1 MGLKELQAWRL
12 VKLRHQP
19 GDRREYFEAPAD
31 VWEIFRVLAEE
42 RRRREIEP
50 TLSMLRMALLES
62 AANDAE
68 RHAQER
74 MRQMHELIDR
84 LMTWF
89 DDVQKL
95 APETAMQL
103 MGMGATVT
111 KVLEFKDRMTGKSPA
126 HATQRSNDHGR
137 PSALAHAVCANISFH
152 ILFPTINIALCWLL
166 VYFRFAARGTQA
178 QAAPGWEE
186 AYYFWTKVFA
196 LTFALG
202 VVSGVTMSFQ
212 FGTNWPGFMEK
223 AGNIAGPLLGYE
235 VLTAFFP
242 GGHLPGHHAVWPRPR
257 VGPRAPGGHADGGG
271 GHHAVGIL
279 DPEPQLVDADAR
291 GLQDH

>member
-1 MGLKELQAWRL
+1 MPNRENLPPLNRQFVSHFGEMGSRWGINRTVGQIYALIFISPHALNADDIAEALEFSRSNVSMGLKELQSWRL
-12 VKLRHQP
+12 VKLRLQP

-50 TLSMLRMALLES
+50 TLSMLRMALLEAPTS
-62 AANDAE
+62 DAE

-74 MRQMHELIDR
+74 MKEMHELIDR

-126 HATQRSNDHGR
+126 KLAAT
-137 PSALAHAVCANISFH
+137 
-152 ILFPTINIALCWLL
+152 
-166 VYFRFAARGTQA
+166 
-178 QAAPGWEE
+178 
-186 AYYFWTKVFA
+186 TKD
-196 LTFALG
+196 
-202 VVSGVTMSFQ
+202 
-212 FGTNWPGFMEK
+212 N
-223 AGNIAGPLLGYE
+223 
-235 VLTAFFP
+235 
-242 GGHLPGHHAVWPRPR
+242 
-257 VGPRAPGGHADGGG
+257 
-271 GHHAVGIL
+271 
-279 DPEPQLVDADAR
+279 
-291 GLQDH
+291 